1 MKLNNK
7 ITDADP
13 KKPHSSEMVV
23 KIKSVSC
30 SGTNFP
36 LVWVPFKKGDKRA
49 AHEIPDS
56 ERDYYLE
63 RKYPSFGNLAPRDIA
78 SRSAKEACDS
88 GRGVGD
94 SGLGVYL
101 DFRDAIKSYGED
113 KIKERY
119 GNLFHMYQKITNTT
133 LSLCFA

>member
-36 LVWVPFKKGDKRA
+36 LVWVPFKNPLPKNP
-49 AHEIPDS
+49 PD
-56 ERDYYLE
+56 
-63 RKYPSFGNLAPRDIA
+63 PIA
-78 SRSAKEACDS
+78 IFDW
-88 GRGVGD
+88 
-94 SGLGVYL
+94 LIL
-101 DFRDAIKSYGED
+101 
-113 KIKERY
+113 
-119 GNLFHMYQKITNTT
+119 
-133 LSLCFA
+133 